1 MAKLDGYIKQYKA
14 RTEAEQ
20 AEKQREKQR
29 DAEKQKEAERQRL
42 FDDELSCG
50 SSSMMDSGIG
60 TDEKIVQTDIDL
72 LIPLL
77 QDYVGLLR
85 LGVRV
90 TLVTLSYL
98 DNLGNTW

>member
-20 AEKQREKQR
+20 AEKQKEKQKEKQREKQR
-29 DAEKQKEAERQRL
+29 ETEKQREAERQRL

-85 LGVRV
+85 CSLF
-90 TLVTLSYL
+90 LL
-98 DNLGNTW
+98 